1 MKRVLSI
8 FMFFVLAL
16 FLFNQLAFGARAS
29 DSKIAVVDIQK
40 FQAVSKKFQIIKAQI
55 QKKVDVLEK
64 ELNDKKEELQKIE
77 AEFRKQSLMLSLDAQ
92 ADKQKELK
100 QKRLH
105 LEYLYKDY
113 TEQMKDAVK
122 EAEQKLLVDIKGI
135 TKKIA
140 EKEGYLLVFEIRSPG
155 LIVYDD
161 TIDITD
167 EVVQAYDLVK

>member
-1 MKRVLSI
+1 MKRVLSV
-8 FMFFVLAL
+8 FLFFVMTL
-16 FLFNQLAFGARAS
+16 FLFNQLAFGAGTS
-29 DSKIAVVDIQK
+29 STKIAVVDIQK
-40 FQAVSKKFQIIKAQI
+40 LQAISKKFQAIKAQI
-55 QKKVDVLEK
+55 QKKVDQLEK
-64 ELNDKKEELQKIE
+64 ELNDQKEELMKIE

-113 TEQMKDAVK
+113 TEQMKDTVR
-122 EAEQKLLVDIKGI
+122 EAEQKLLMDLKGI

-140 EKEGYLLVFEIRSPG
+140 EKDGYLLVFEIRSPG

-167 EVVQAYDLVK
+167 KVVQAYDLAR